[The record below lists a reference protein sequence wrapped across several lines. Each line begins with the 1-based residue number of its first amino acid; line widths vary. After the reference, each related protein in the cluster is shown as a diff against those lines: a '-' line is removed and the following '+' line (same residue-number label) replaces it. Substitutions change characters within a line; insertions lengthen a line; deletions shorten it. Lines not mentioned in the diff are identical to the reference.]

1 LGRGGWPRGLGY
13 ALAGAGRATRQTADR
28 FFRCKFVTARSNES
42 PKEESSTERWSQ
54 KAAEQ
59 ARHSAAQGESTDEPE
74 IDFSSMPQ
82 FDTFE
87 EGNAWLLEQIGE
99 WYVRKSG
106 RWQLFQNSRRVPGFK
121 KAEAS
126 WKAASGEFLRR
137 EGHRDVVSG
146 PINPEAIFFR
156 QVGLDPAE
164 ALVNCH
170 PIVSDAARRGDV
182 AFFRRI
188 VSEIKRV
195 PRRKR
200 QNVLVLHMLNNWLH
214 GFLWLMPSTWGS
226 YYLEKIIG
234 GKVSQEYYQKLR
246 QRLKLVGWEA
256 ALEHPPIEGY
266 TPTTG
271 AFTFRKGWT
280 DLNPDLSK

>member
-1 LGRGGWPRGLGY
+1 M
-13 ALAGAGRATRQTADR
+13 
-28 FFRCKFVTARSNES
+28 TARSNES
-42 PKEESSTERWSQ
+42 PKEESSAERWAR

-59 ARHSAAQGESTDEPE
+59 ARQKAAQRESTDEPE

-82 FDTFE
+82 FDAFE
-87 EGNAWLLEQIGE
+87 QGNSWILEQIGE
-99 WYVRKSG
+99 WYVRKCG

-126 WKAASGEFLRR
+126 SKQASGEFLRR
-137 EGHRDVVSG
+137 EGHGDIVSG
-146 PINPEAIFFR
+146 PINPEAIFFWL
-156 QVGLDPAE
+156 VGRDPAE
-164 ALVNCH
+164 ALVNYY
-170 PIVSDAARRGDV
+170 PIVSEAAKRGDV

-188 VSEIKRV
+188 VSEIKRMG
-195 PRRKR
+195 RRKR
-200 QNVLVLHMLNNWLH
+200 RSILVLHMLDNWLH

-226 YYLEKIIG
+226 YYLEKIADE
-234 GKVSQEYYQKLR
+234 KVSQENYQKLR

-256 ALEHPPIEGY
+256 ALEHPLIEGY

-280 DLNPDLSK
+280 DLNRDLSK